1 MSTTKHNT
9 RNVLGRGLTALL
21 EDANTHHIPSDIAK
35 NFSIV
40 PIESIKTNPF
50 QPRKDFDQDALDEL
64 SESIK
69 VHGLIQPL
77 TVRQINNESYQLIA
91 GERRLRAAKQI
102 NLKSVPV
109 YIRHTDNQAMLEL
122 ALIENIQRES
132 LNAIEIAISYQQLL
146 VECNLTQENLAHR
159 IGKNRTTINN
169 YLRLLKL
176 PEAIQ
181 AAVRDQKI
189 SMGHARA
196 LINTES
202 KDAQLNILKQI
213 IDKSLSVRQTERLAK
228 IALKTDD
235 KTPKKQA
242 LPSIINEKIRDTITQ
257 FSSKLNTKVYIKAN
271 PKHQGEIKIVFNT
284 KKELDRI
291 IEHIL

>member
-1 MSTTKHNT
+1 MSTTKHNA

-35 NFSIV
+35 NFSII
-40 PIESIKTNPF
+40 PIESITTNPF

-77 TVRQINNESYQLIA
+77 TVRKINNESDQLIA

-109 YIRHTDNQAMLEL
+109 YIRHTDNQAMIEL

-146 VECNLTQENLAHR
+146 AECNLTQENLAHR

-181 AAVRDQKI
+181 VAVRDQKI

-196 LINTES
+196 LINIDS
-202 KDAQLNILKQI
+202 KDAQLDILKQI

-228 IALKTDD
+228 IALKTDN
-235 KTPKKQA
+235 KTLKKQA
-242 LPSIINEKIRDTITQ
+242 LQPAIDEKIRDTITQ
-257 FSSKLNTKVYIKAN
+257 FGSKLNTKVYIKAN
-271 PKHQGEIKIVFNT
+271 PNYQGEIKIVFNT
-284 KKELDRI
+284 KRELDRI
-291 IEHIL
+291 IEHML